1 MGWLERGHVYNKGP
15 VREEVVDTLLRLL
28 VDPWQPVMNWG
39 WHVCSLCPLSHFPP
53 TLTYKGKRI
62 AMGISNVFVP
72 GDQCIYV
79 APSMIAHYMSVQE
92 YAPPQ
97 AFCQAL
103 LACPPMHSTHYLQ
116 AILRVF
122 GKVEVVHLD
131 WEDGSCYNGKSEVEP
146 NLLNSKGGCI

>member
-1 MGWLERGHVYNKGP
+1 MTWFEDLSPCKYFPLEMTGQLLAVGWLERDHVYNKGP

-28 VDPWQPVMNWG
+28 VDPWQPVMTWG
-39 WHVCSLCPLSHFPP
+39 WHICSLCPLSHFPP

-79 APSMIAHYMSVQE
+79 APSMIAHYMSVHE

-103 LACPPMHSTHYLQ
+103 LACPPMHSTHYFQ
-116 AILRVF
+116 AILSH
-122 GKVEVVHLD
+122 GLSLK
-131 WEDGSCYNGKSEVEP
+131 
-146 NLLNSKGGCI
+146 